1 MSALRLAAPAAA
13 RGLDSLAASR
23 HQACASLRGFGQ
35 PPPHFPACRARRD
48 GPDAAGMQ
56 DGGRCWDETFSPPP
70 APSSGASST
79 SSQDAEGEMLRQIL
93 QISLDNTARI
103 KNLGAKFEALQDRLE
118 ATNATAAATNATDA
132 ATNTTAAATNATAQ
146 AIKAEVVDMK
156 ARIDAAEAN
165 FAAFQVE
172 LQAANEEAACLDR
185 KMGEL
190 EAAVANAA
198 ARFPQRRR
206 AGRAEF
212 FKNGRVARR

>member
-35 PPPHFPACRARRD
+35 PPPHFPACRAWRD
-48 GPDAAGMQ
+48 GRDAAGTK
-56 DGGRCWDETFSPPP
+56 DGGRRWDETFSPPP

-93 QISLDNTARI
+93 QISLGNTARF

-118 ATNATAAATNATDA
+118 ATNATD
-132 ATNTTAAATNATAQ
+132 AATNATAQ

-156 ARIDAAEAN
+156 ARIEAAEAD
-165 FAAFQVE
+165 FAAFQAE

-206 AGRAEF
+206 AGRAES